1 MRCKVVFAW
10 NGLGLCQLPYRY
22 DFGKAL
28 LALLLTVTIAL
39 LSGCNTSST
48 SPQKTIVDSAINAG
62 FDYLIAPNV
71 VELEDGVKVHSLQ
84 LGPSMA
90 YLIESE
96 SGLVL
101 VDAGVP
107 ELDKVILAYLKKI
120 GRDDLKLIY
129 ITHAHLDHYGSAKSL
144 SEATGAQ
151 ITVQT
156 ADAGVMAAGETR
168 LGTVRD
174 RETVSDF
181 ALPTIEEWL
190 AVLQPTLPDFVVEDG
205 DRLDEFGIDAYVV
218 HTPGHTPGS
227 SVLMLNDRYAFAGDL
242 VSGTG
247 SPHAQST
254 YAYDWDQLADS
265 LAHVQSLNPD
275 LVFAGHG
282 TDPITAEEFQELEP
296 EIGSE

>member
-1 MRCKVVFAW
+1 M
-10 NGLGLCQLPYRY
+10 
-22 DFGKAL
+22 
-28 LALLLTVTIAL
+28 LALLLTAAITL
-39 LSGCNTSST
+39 LSGCNRSNT
-48 SPQKTIVDSAINAG
+48 SPQNTLLDSAINAG

-71 VELEDGVKVHSLQ
+71 IELEDDVKIHALQ
-84 LGPSMA
+84 LGPSIA

-107 ELDKVILAYLKKI
+107 ELDKIILAYLKKI

-129 ITHAHLDHYGSAKSL
+129 ITHAHLDHYGSAEALRK
-144 SEATGAQ
+144 ATGAQ
-151 ITVQT
+151 IAVQE
-156 ADAGVMAAGETR
+156 ADAGVIAAGETR

-174 RETVSDF
+174 WEAASDF

-190 AVLQPTLPDFVVEDG
+190 AVLQPTPPDFVVEDG
-205 DRLDEFGIDAYVV
+205 DRLDDFGIDAYVV

-265 LAHVQSLNPD
+265 LTRIQSLNPE

-296 EIGSE
+296 AFNNE

>member
-1 MRCKVVFAW
+1 MNPLTAQSNSAPRPLVPRAI
-10 NGLGLCQLPYRY
+10 L
-22 DFGKAL
+22 AL
-28 LALLLTVTIAL
+28 LATVAIAL
-39 LSGCNTSST
+39 LGGCNTSNASQQQ
-48 SPQKTIVDSAINAG
+48 SLLDNAINAG
-62 FDYLIAPNV
+62 FDYLIAPDLI
-71 VELEDGVKVHSLQ
+71 ELEDGVKIHSLQ
-84 LGPSMA
+84 LGPSIA
-90 YLIESE
+90 YLIESQ

-120 GRDDLKLIY
+120 GRDDLNLIY
-129 ITHAHLDHYGSAKSL
+129 ITHAHLDHYGSAEAL
-144 SEATGAQ
+144 REATGAQ
-151 ITVQT
+151 IAVQ
-156 ADAGVMAAGETR
+156 ADDADVMAAGETR

-174 RETVSDF
+174 WEAVSEF
-181 ALPTIEEWL
+181 ALPTIEGWL
-190 AVLQPTLPDFVVEDG
+190 AVLQPTPPDFVVEDG

-265 LAHVQSLNPD
+265 LARVQSLNPE

-282 TDPITAEEFQELEP
+282 ADPISGEEFQELEP
-296 EIGSE
+296 VIGGD

>member
-1 MRCKVVFAW
+1 MD
-10 NGLGLCQLPYRY
+10 N
-22 DFGKAL
+22 
-28 LALLLTVTIAL
+28 
-39 LSGCNTSST
+39 
-48 SPQKTIVDSAINAG
+48 AINAG

-71 VELEDGVKVHSLQ
+71 IELEDGVKIHSLQ
-84 LGPSMA
+84 LGPSIA
-90 YLIESE
+90 YLIESQ

-120 GRDDLKLIY
+120 GRDDLNLIY
-129 ITHAHLDHYGSAKSL
+129 ITHAHLDHYGSAEALRK
-144 SEATGAQ
+144 ATGAQ
-151 ITVQT
+151 IAVQ
-156 ADAGVMAAGETR
+156 ADDADVMAAGETR

-174 RETVSDF
+174 REAVSEF
-181 ALPTIEEWL
+181 ALPTIEGWL
-190 AVLQPTLPDFVVEDG
+190 AVLQPTPPDFVVEDG

-254 YAYDWDQLADS
+254 YAYDLGS
-265 LAHVQSLNPD
+265 
-275 LVFAGHG
+275 AGR
-282 TDPITAEEFQELEP
+282 
-296 EIGSE
+296 